1 MGLASGHGSDGIVHA
16 LGTVQDLTVIDAVER
31 SLVRVADSKKR

>member
-1 MGLASGHGSDGIVHA
+1 MGLASGHGSDEIVHA
-16 LGTVQDLTVIDAVER
+16 LGIVQDLTVIDAVER